1 MDLKCKICEKLYFRK
16 SILKHMGHILSI
28 KTHDRTDLE
37 VLEIQKNVTR
47 KKFTC
52 YLVLKKFA
60 KLDLK

>member
-1 MDLKCKICEKLYFRK
+1 
-16 SILKHMGHILSI
+16 MGHILLI

-37 VLEIQKNVTR
+37 VLEIQKNVTW

-52 YLVLKKFA
+52 YLVLKKIT